1 MRIRPLGETHG
12 PVFELTRHFLAR
24 SFDSELFSAAGRW
37 RLAAIGALSMLL
49 LTGISAF
56 YQDPSVA
63 ARHQNL
69 AQASPEAFRDVML
82 AGEAGR
88 MMLFLAVSGLIGV
101 LQWQALLPS
110 RRDYL
115 ALASLPVS
123 PRHVFTARFL
133 AFLLFSVATVAA
145 LNALP
150 SLLAPPSRP
159 AHSYWAEV
167 AARATA
173 SSLACF
179 FALFCMVA
187 LEGAL
192 LNLLPGRVYARA
204 SAYVQGFGAALFF
217 LAALESWH
225 VADWAGSPGILNEYS
240 WAPPLWFAALKRSL
254 LGEREPFSRL
264 LALRALLGSAT
275 MAVSAL
281 TAYFISYWRCRSL
294 LLEPRRVAPAPT
306 ARRWSLVSAL
316 VRNPRRAAILDFMDK
331 TLSRSRTHR
340 LVLLG
345 YAGLAFALL
354 INSVLL
360 ALAAARWRINW
371 DALLRFMA
379 LYWPL
384 TASMILIPGMRH
396 ALSLPAEL
404 GANWI
409 FRISESDGRFE
420 WMNAV
425 ETFIL
430 IYAIAPIFALLA
442 PAAVLVLGWAVALR
456 MMTLQLLASLAIFEM
471 LFQSWRQLPFA
482 CSYWPGKRPL
492 AAIVGRYLAA
502 IYFLAPALSI
512 LIATVSQMTA
522 LFASF
527 AAAFTAFWLWLR
539 RERRQGWGE
548 ARLIYDDDPEAL
560 ADLGLRG

>member
-1 MRIRPLGETHG
+1 MKPFGETHG

-24 SFDSELFSAAGRW
+24 SFDSELFFAAGRW
-37 RLAAIGALSMLL
+37 RSAAIGAFSMLL

-63 ARHQNL
+63 ARYHRL
-69 AQASPEAFRDVML
+69 AHASPEVFSEAMF
-82 AGEAGR
+82 AAEAGR
-88 MMLFLAVSGLIGV
+88 MMLFLAVAGLIGV

-115 ALASLPVS
+115 ALASLPVR
-123 PRHVFTARFL
+123 PRQVFTARFL
-133 AFLLFSVATVAA
+133 AFMLFSLVTVAA

-150 SLLAPPSRP
+150 SLLGPPSRP
-159 AHSYWAEV
+159 AHSYWADV
-167 AARATA
+167 AARAIA

-187 LEGAL
+187 LQGVL
-192 LNLLPGRVYARA
+192 LNLLPDSVYARA
-204 SAYVQGFGAALFF
+204 SAYVQGAAATVFF
-217 LAALESWH
+217 LAAVESWH
-225 VADWAGSPGILNEYS
+225 VADWAGSAGILNEYG
-240 WAPPLWFAALKRSL
+240 WAPPLWFTALHQSL
-254 LGEREPFSRL
+254 VGEREPFNRV
-264 LALRALLGSAT
+264 LALRAVFGFT
-275 MAVSAL
+275 TAL
-281 TAYFISYWRCRSL
+281 AFALAAYFLSYWRYRRL
-294 LLEPRRVAPAPT
+294 LLEPRGAAPSPT
-306 ARRWSLVSAL
+306 TRRWSLVSTL
-316 VRNPRRAAILDFMDK
+316 VRNPQRAAILDFMDK

-345 YAGLAFALL
+345 YTGLAFALL

-360 ALAAARWRINW
+360 ALTAAHWQLDW
-371 DALLRFMA
+371 DTLLRFMT

-409 FRISESDGRFE
+409 FRITESDGRLQ

-425 ETFIL
+425 EIFVL
-430 IYAIAPIFALLA
+430 IYAIAPIFVLLA
-442 PAAVLVLGWAVALR
+442 PAAVMTLGWAIALR
-456 MMTLQLLASLAIFEM
+456 MMTLQALASLAIFEM
-471 LFQSWRQLPFA
+471 LFQNWRQLPFA
-482 CSYWPGKRPL
+482 CSYAPGKKPL

-512 LIATVSQMTA
+512 VIATVSQMAGLFAFFTAALTA
-522 LFASF
+522 L
-527 AAAFTAFWLWLR
+527 WLWLR
-539 RERRQGWGE
+539 RERKQGWGE
-548 ARLIYDDDPEAL
+548 AKLIYDDDPEVL
-560 ADLGLRG
+560 SNLGLRS

>member
-1 MRIRPLGETHG
+1 MKPFDETHG

-37 RLAAIGALSMLL
+37 RSAAIGAFSMLL
-49 LTGISAF
+49 LTGVSAF
-56 YQDPSVA
+56 YQDPSIA
-63 ARHQNL
+63 ARSHHV
-69 AQASPEAFRDVML
+69 AHASPEALRDAMF
-82 AGEAGR
+82 AGDAGR
-88 MMLFLAVSGLIGV
+88 MMLFLAVAGSIGV

-110 RRDYL
+110 RRDCL
-115 ALASLPVS
+115 ALASLPVR

-133 AFLLFSVATVAA
+133 AFLLFSFVTVAA

-150 SLLAPPSRP
+150 SLFAPPVRP
-159 AHSYWAEV
+159 PHSYWAEF

-179 FALFCMVA
+179 FALFCVVA
-187 LEGAL
+187 LQGAL
-192 LNLLPGRVYARA
+192 LNLLPGRVYARVT
-204 SAYVQGFGAALFF
+204 AYVQGVSATLFF
-217 LAALESWH
+217 LAGLESWH
-225 VADWAGSPGILNEYS
+225 VAGWAGSARILHEYS
-240 WAPPLWFAALKRSL
+240 WAPPLWFAALHQSL
-254 LGEREPFSRL
+254 LGEREAFTNV
-264 LALRALLGSAT
+264 LALRAAFGSA
-275 MAVSAL
+275 AAFAFAL
-281 TAYFISYWRCRSL
+281 AACCLSYWRYRRL
-294 LLEPRRVAPAPT
+294 LLEARGSAPAPT
-306 ARRWSLVSAL
+306 GRRWSLVSAL

-360 ALAAARWRINW
+360 ALTAAHWRIDW

-409 FRISESDGRFE
+409 FRITEDDGRSQ

-425 ETFIL
+425 ETFVL
-430 IYAIAPIFALLA
+430 IYGIAPIFVLLA
-442 PAAVLVLGWAVALR
+442 PAAVMVLGWAIALR
-456 MMTLQLLASLAIFEM
+456 MMTLQALASLAIFEM
-471 LFQSWRQLPFA
+471 LFSGWRQLPFA
-482 CSYWPGKRPL
+482 CSYAPGKRPL
-492 AAIVGRYLAA
+492 AAIVGRYLTA

-512 LIATVSQMTA
+512 LIAAVSQMAA
-522 LFASF
+522 LFAFFS
-527 AAAFTAFWLWLR
+527 AAFTALWLWLR

-548 ARLIYDDDPEAL
+548 AKLVYDDDPEVL
-560 ADLGLRG
+560 AGLGLTG

>member
-1 MRIRPLGETHG
+1 MKALGETHG

-24 SFDSELFSAAGRW
+24 SFDSELFSGAGRW
-37 RLAAIGALSMLL
+37 RSAAIGAFSMLL
-49 LTGISAF
+49 LTGIAAF

-63 ARHQNL
+63 ARYHRL
-69 AQASPEAFRDVML
+69 AQATPEAFRDAMF
-82 AGEAGR
+82 AAEAGR
-88 MMLFLAVSGLIGV
+88 MMLFLAVAGLIGV

-115 ALASLPVS
+115 ALASLPVR
-123 PRHVFTARFL
+123 PRQVFAARFL
-133 AFLLFSVATVAA
+133 AFMLFSLVAVAA

-150 SLLAPPSRP
+150 SLFAPPAKP
-159 AHSYWAEV
+159 AHFYWADV
-167 AARATA
+167 VARATA

-187 LEGAL
+187 LQGAL

-204 SAYVQGFGAALFF
+204 SAYAQGFSAAVFF

-225 VADWAGSPGILNEYS
+225 VADWAGRPEILYEYG
-240 WAPPLWFAALKRSL
+240 WAPPLWFAALNHSL
-254 LGEREPFSRL
+254 LGEREPFTQAL
-264 LALRALLGSAT
+264 TLRALLGSA
-275 MAVSAL
+275 AALAFAL
-281 TAYFISYWRCRSL
+281 TAYFLSYWRYRSL
-294 LLEPRRVAPAPT
+294 LLEPRSAAPAPT

-316 VRNPRRAAILDFMDK
+316 VRNPQRAAILDFMDK

-345 YAGLAFALL
+345 YTGLAFALL

-360 ALAAARWRINW
+360 ALTAAHWRVNW
-371 DALLRFMA
+371 DTILKFMA

-384 TASMILIPGMRH
+384 TAAMILIPGMRH
-396 ALSLPAEL
+396 ALSLPVEL

-409 FRISESDGRFE
+409 FRISESDGRLQ
-420 WMNAV
+420 WMKAV

-430 IYAIAPIFALLA
+430 IYAIAPIFVLLA
-442 PAAVLVLGWAVALR
+442 PAAVLVLGWTTGLR
-456 MMTLQLLASLAIFEM
+456 MMTLQILASLAIFEM

-482 CSYWPGKRPL
+482 CSYSPGKKPL

-512 LIATVSQMTA
+512 VIATVSQMAA

-527 AAAFTAFWLWLR
+527 AAAFTALWLWLR
-539 RERRQGWGE
+539 RERREGWGE
-548 ARLIYDDDPEAL
+548 AKLIYDEDPEAL

>member
-1 MRIRPLGETHG
+1 MKPFNETHG

-37 RLAAIGALSMLL
+37 RSAAIGAFSMLL
-49 LTGISAF
+49 LTGVSAF
-56 YQDPSVA
+56 YQDSPVA
-63 ARHQNL
+63 ARYHRL
-69 AQASPEAFRDVML
+69 AHASPAAFRDAMF
-82 AGEAGR
+82 AAEAGR
-88 MMLFLAVSGLIGV
+88 MMLFLAVAGLIGV

-115 ALASLPVS
+115 ALASLPVR
-123 PRHVFTARFL
+123 PRQVFIARFL
-133 AFLLFSVATVAA
+133 AFMLFSLVAVAA

-150 SLLAPPSRP
+150 SLFAPPLQP
-159 AHSYWAEV
+159 AHSYWAGV
-167 AARATA
+167 AARAAA

-187 LEGAL
+187 LQGAL

-204 SAYVQGFGAALFF
+204 SAYTQGFSAALFF

-225 VADWAGSPGILNEYS
+225 VADWAGRPEILHEYG
-240 WAPPLWFAALKRSL
+240 WAPALWFAALHHSL
-254 LGEREPFSRL
+254 LGEREPFTQA
-264 LALRALLGSAT
+264 LAVRALLGSSAA
-275 MAVSAL
+275 AVLAL
-281 TAYFISYWRCRSL
+281 AGYFFSYWRYRRL
-294 LLEPRRVAPAPT
+294 LLEPRSAAPAPT

-316 VRNPRRAAILDFMDK
+316 VRNPQRAAILDFMDK

-360 ALAAARWRINW
+360 ALTAAHWQIDW

-409 FRISESDGRFE
+409 FRINESDGRLQ

-425 ETFIL
+425 EAFVL
-430 IYAIAPIFALLA
+430 IYAIAPVFVLLA
-442 PAAVLVLGWAVALR
+442 PAAVLVLGWSIALR
-456 MMTLQLLASLAIFEM
+456 MMALQALASLAIFEL
-471 LFQSWRQLPFA
+471 LFNTWRQLPFA
-482 CSYWPGKRPL
+482 SSYSPGKRPL
-492 AAIVGRYLAA
+492 AVIVGRYLAA

-512 LIATVSQMTA
+512 VIATVSQMVA
-522 LFASF
+522 LFAFF
-527 AAAFTAFWLWLR
+527 AAAFTALWLWLR

-548 ARLIYDDDPEAL
+548 AKLICDDDPETL
-560 ADLGLRG
+560 GDLGLKG

>member
-1 MRIRPLGETHG
+1 
-12 PVFELTRHFLAR
+12 
-24 SFDSELFSAAGRW
+24 
-37 RLAAIGALSMLL
+37 MLL
-49 LTGISAF
+49 LTGVSAF

-63 ARHQNL
+63 ARYRRL
-69 AQASPEAFRDVML
+69 AQASPGAFRDVMF
-82 AGEAGR
+82 AAEAGR
-88 MMLFLAVSGLIGV
+88 MMLFLAVAGLIGV

-115 ALASLPVS
+115 ALASLPVR

-133 AFLLFSVATVAA
+133 AFMLFSLVTVAA

-150 SLLAPPSRP
+150 SLFAPPSRS
-159 AHSYWAEV
+159 AHSYWADV

-187 LEGAL
+187 QQGAL

-204 SAYVQGFGAALFF
+204 SAYVQSISAAVFF

-225 VADWAGSPGILNEYS
+225 VADWAGSAETLREYG
-240 WAPPLWFAALKRSL
+240 WAPPLWFAALHHSL
-254 LGEREPFSRL
+254 LGERQPFTRA
-264 LALRALLGSAT
+264 LALRALVGSAAA
-275 MAVSAL
+275 AVVAL
-281 TAYFISYWRCRSL
+281 AAYFLSYWRYRRL
-294 LLEPRRVAPAPT
+294 LLEPQGAAPAPA
-306 ARRWSLVSAL
+306 ARHWSLVSAL

-360 ALAAARWRINW
+360 ALAAAHWQIDW
-371 DALLRFMA
+371 DALLRFMT

-409 FRISESDGRFE
+409 FRITESDGRAQ

-425 ETFIL
+425 EAFVL
-430 IYAIAPIFALLA
+430 IYAIAPIFVLLA
-442 PAAVLVLGWAVALR
+442 PAAVLVLGWPVAFR
-456 MMTLQLLASLAIFEM
+456 MMTLQALASLAIFETM
-471 LFQSWRQLPFA
+471 FQSWQQLPFA
-482 CSYWPGKRPL
+482 CSYAPDKRPL

-512 LIATVSQMTA
+512 IIATVSQITA
-522 LFASF
+522 LFF
-527 AAAFTAFWLWLR
+527 FFFAAFTALWLWLR
-539 RERRQGWGE
+539 RERRQGWGQ
-548 ARLIYDDDPEAL
+548 AKLIYDDDPAAL
-560 ADLGLRG
+560 GDLGLRG